1 MDSSIV
7 TDSLQNAWARTRAL
21 LLERIDVGRWL
32 KLGFIAMLGA
42 AGGGGG
48 GSGAVQMPG
57 GPSGD
62 GDEWGGAEEF
72 GTEALQALWQAG
84 AWLSENIESLLVL
97 AVGLAII
104 WVVLFVG
111 FVFVKAVF
119 RFIFVDG
126 VAAPVEPRLWAS
138 WDRHT
143 GHGLS
148 LVLWYLLVGL
158 VPLILLAAV
167 MVPLALSGA
176 LVASGERLPAAL
188 GVSGIVGLAALVI
201 VVALGLA
208 LVRSLTED
216 FLVPAMYVRR
226 CGVWEGWRHV
236 GGAWRGQLLNVVLYY
251 ILKVVC
257 AIGAG
262 LIAGFVGLASLLILV
277 LPAATLVGIVAGVM
291 WAGIDGGTAVMSL
304 GGPALLAIILGGAVY
319 GYLLNCLLLPI
330 NVFFQ
335 AYSLS
340 FIGRLDPALRT
351 I

>member
-7 TDSLQNAWARTRAL
+7 TDSLQNAWARTRTL
-21 LLERIDVGRWL
+21 LLERIDVGVWL

-48 GSGAVQMPG
+48 GGGAVQIPG

-62 GDEWGGAEEF
+62 GGEWEGAEQL
-72 GTEALQALWQAG
+72 GTEALQSLWRAG
-84 AWLSENIESLLVL
+84 AWLSSNIESLLVL

-119 RFIFVDG
+119 RFIFVDA
-126 VAAPVEPRLWAS
+126 VAAPVEPRIGPS
-138 WDRHT
+138 WRRHT

-158 VPLILLAAV
+158 VPLVLLAAAI
-167 MVPLALSGA
+167 VPLVLSGTLA
-176 LVASGERLPAAL
+176 AGGERLPAVL
-188 GVSGIVGLAALVI
+188 GLSGIAGLGALALV
-201 VVALGLA
+201 AAAGFA

-226 CGVWEGWRHV
+226 CGVWEGWGHV
-236 GGAWRGQLLNVVLYY
+236 GRAWRGQFVNVVLYY
-251 ILKVVC
+251 VLKVVC

-262 LIAGFVGLASLLILV
+262 LVAGFVGLASLLILV
-277 LPAATLVGIVAGVM
+277 LPAATLAGMVAAVR
-291 WAGIDGGTAVMSL
+291 WWGIDGATAVMSL
-304 GGPALLAIILGGAVY
+304 GGPALLAIVLGGAVY